1 VTIAAPKLDER
12 TAREIYRDVQTLL
25 PASQRPGH
33 DPRGRLDAALMQV
46 FARFG
51 ELIIQRLN
59 QAPEKNLLAFLDLVG
74 VSPLP
79 MQAAC
84 VPLTFS
90 MAPGSASCA
99 VVPAG
104 MQVAAP
110 PGQGQSGGGQTGEK
124 QPDKGQQKPVI
135 FETLQHLV
143 VTTAKLDSLLT
154 KFGARDQYK
163 DLSSALLLP
172 SDSQAAGAA
181 DSQANAPAVNSIPHL
196 LYIAVPVNPT
206 WPHIDQLRLRFV
218 FEEGGGPIVDARS
231 LQWVMGI
238 DDDPTQSAAN
248 VGRAAASD
256 AGKAIVVVPQ
266 EDGTKNLTQAG
277 DIVFVNLPQT
287 PTTAVNGISGRWLYC
302 RLLSPMTSSPEPVA
316 GMVRGSQVPAVREVS
331 AEIQLARNDLA
342 VEQAF
347 YNGQKVDVSKD
358 FFPFGERPKFSDT
371 LYLANRES
379 FSNPDAKI
387 TLRVELTNPE
397 SAGPDVG
404 IPNTTTQN
412 IKLCWEFWNGQAWT
426 SLGTTGRYLQL
437 EDDAGDAEFTDETK
451 SLSTNGNVSFRFSS
465 PPAELNLNG
474 QKSYWV
480 RVRIVAGNYGREL
493 QYKKDPATGALVT
506 TGATLAPPSIRSI
519 KIDYVVKK
527 ESKPQAI
534 LTCNDFAYV
543 QAGAQSGSFKP
554 FTPVAGDEIPT
565 AIYFGFAADS
575 RPAGS
580 RPANSTGAPTQN
592 NERQGRIP
600 NQPVSAY
607 AVLGNNSSEKS
618 GEAGNVAVA
627 AWEYWNGSA
636 WNKLAVRDETQG
648 MRRSGL
654 FQFLAPKDFASKQEF
669 GRPRFWLR
677 MRPNAVD
684 FDPTIRNVY
693 LNTTTAIQ
701 GATVVNDI
709 LGSSNGKLDQ
719 KFHTVQ
725 AMVLPGQKLEVC
737 EPTMPALNECRSIE
751 AEEGDDAIQTVTA
764 PSGRG
769 NQFWVTWHEVPNF
782 YGSGPRDRHYVLDH
796 VSGEVTFGDGLCGMI
811 PPILPG
817 NIRMTRY
824 RSGGGL
830 AGNQPAQAIKQ
841 LISAV
846 PYVQKVVNWIPASGG
861 TDPEASDQLL
871 ERGPREIR
879 HGNRAVTR
887 EDFEDLAMLA
897 SREVARAKCVPQ
909 CDLSLDRDGKRRR
922 LGVISLIVVPHSTD
936 SRPVPNSDL
945 FDRVRTFVD
954 AGRSPTS
961 DLVLVG
967 PEYVRVDVS
976 AEIVVNQ
983 PGDASDVELAARRE
997 LERYLHPITGGPDG
1011 NGWEFGRLPQ
1021 KFDLCGLIEQIP
1033 GVSHVRDI
1041 RVTPVADRRGAEKT
1055 DQFLICCG
1063 QHQISMT
1070 LEGQECR

>member
-1 VTIAAPKLDER
+1 MTTAVPKFDER
-12 TAREIYRDVQTLL
+12 SAREIYRDVETLL
-25 PASQRPGH
+25 PASLRPGH

-51 ELIIQRLN
+51 EIIIHRLN
-59 QAPEKNLLAFLDLVG
+59 QAPGKNLLAFLDLVG

-79 MQAAC
+79 MQAAW

-104 MQVAAP
+104 TQVAAP
-110 PGQGQSGGGQTGEK
+110 PGQS
-124 QPDKGQQKPVI
+124 QPDKLQPGDGQPKPVI
-135 FETLQHLV
+135 FETLQQLV
-143 VTTAKLDSLLT
+143 VTTAKLDSLLM
-154 KFGARDQYK
+154 KFGTRDQYK
-163 DLSSALLLP
+163 DLSLALLLP
-172 SDSQAAGAA
+172 SDSQMAGAGDA
-181 DSQANAPAVNSIPHL
+181 QVIAPAVQSIPHQ

-206 WPHIDQLRLRFV
+206 WPHIDQLRLRFALDQ
-218 FEEGGGPIVDARS
+218 GGAQIADSRS
-231 LQWVMGI
+231 LQWEMRTV
-238 DDDPTQSAAN
+238 DDPTQSAAN
-248 VGRAAASD
+248 VGIPAASD
-256 AGKAIVVVPQ
+256 ASPAIIVVPQ

-277 DIVFVNLPQT
+277 DIVFANLPQT
-287 PTTAVNGISGRWLYC
+287 PTVAVNGIRGRWLCC

-316 GMVRGSQVPAVREVS
+316 GMVRGSQVPAVKEVS
-331 AEIQLARNDLA
+331 AEIRLARNDLA

-347 YNGQKVDVSKD
+347 YNGQKVDVTKD

-379 FSNPDAKI
+379 FSNPGAKV
-387 TLRVELTNPE
+387 TLRIELTNPE

-404 IPNTTTQN
+404 IPNTATRNTQ
-412 IKLCWEFWNGQAWT
+412 LCWEFWNGQAWT
-426 SLGTTGRYLQL
+426 SLGKTGRYLRV
-437 EDDAGDAEFTDETK
+437 DDAAGDAEFTDETK

-465 PPAELNLNG
+465 PPVELNLNG
-474 QKSYWV
+474 QKNYWV
-480 RVRIVAGNYGREL
+480 RVRIVAGDYGREL
-493 QYKKDPATGALVT
+493 QYRKDPASGALVT

-527 ESKPQAI
+527 ETKPPAV
-534 LTCNDFAYV
+534 LTCNDFVFV
-543 QAGAQSGSFKP
+543 QASSQSGSFKP
-554 FTPVAGDEIPT
+554 FTPVAPDEIPP

-575 RPAGS
+575 LPAGN
-580 RPANSTGAPTQN
+580 RPTNSAVVPTQSK
-592 NERQGRIP
+592 ERLRKIP
-600 NQPVSAY
+600 NQPVSVY
-607 AVLGNNSSEKS
+607 LVFENSHSQKS
-618 GEAGNVAVA
+618 GEAGRVAVA
-627 AWEYWNGSA
+627 IWEYWNGSA
-636 WNKLAVRDETQG
+636 WNKLAVRDETQSL
-648 MRRSGL
+648 RRSGL
-654 FQFLAPKDFASKQEF
+654 IQFLAPTDFASKNEF
-669 GRPRFWLR
+669 GRQRFWLR
-677 MRPNAVD
+677 MRPNADD

-701 GATVVNDI
+701 GATVVNDV
-709 LGSSNGKLDQ
+709 LGSSNGKPDQ
-719 KFHTVQ
+719 KFRTVQ
-725 AMVLPGQKLEVC
+725 VMVLPGQKLEVC

-751 AEEGDDAIQTVTA
+751 AYEGDGAIQTVTA
-764 PSGRG
+764 RVGRG

-796 VSGEVTFGDGLCGMI
+796 LSGEVIFGDGLSGMI

-824 RSGGGL
+824 RSGGGV
-830 AGNQPAQAIKQ
+830 AGNLAAQAIKQ

-861 TDPEASDQLL
+861 TDPEASANLID
-871 ERGPREIR
+871 RGPRGIR
-879 HGNRAVTR
+879 HGHRAVTR

-909 CDLSLDRDGKRRR
+909 CDLSLDPDAKRRR
-922 LGVISLIVVPHSTD
+922 PGVISLIVVPHSSD
-936 SRPVPNSDL
+936 SRPVPDPDL
-945 FDRVRTFVD
+945 FDRVRAFVD
-954 AGRSPTS
+954 DWRLPTAEI
-961 DLVLVG
+961 VLVG

-983 PGDASDVELAARRE
+983 PGDASDVELAAKRA
-997 LERYLHPITGGPDG
+997 LERYLHPVSGGLDG
-1011 NGWEFGRLPQ
+1011 NGWEFGRLPL

-1041 RVTPVADRRGAEKT
+1041 RTSAIADRPGAEKT

-1070 LEGQECR
+1070 LEEQECR